1 MPADPNRAKEALKRE
16 ITELAAIYDTI
27 CETLSS
33 QRADSNIIDVYA
45 LYDFVS
51 ALLMQLDPKFES
63 KLRPKSRNAVTL
75 LEICAVIQPA
85 DDMSDNTS
93 HNKRRQE
100 VLPLFFDY
108 DKLYYDTNAIDAAM
122 TTARCTQKQK
132 TVLWALILQCIRQS
146 QEKSTIGTDA
156 TVTGEYENEG
166 YV

>member
-1 MPADPNRAKEALKRE
+1 MLAEPNRAKQALKRE

-51 ALLMQLDPKFES
+51 ALLMQLDPNFES
-63 KLRPKSRNAVTL
+63 KLRPTSRNAVTL
-75 LEICAVIQPA
+75 LQICAVIEPTN
-85 DDMSDNTS
+85 DTS
-93 HNKRRQE
+93 HKTRPQE
-100 VLPLFFDY
+100 LLPLFFDY

-132 TVLWALILQCIRQS
+132 TVLWPFILQCITQS
-146 QEKSTIGTDA
+146 QEKSTIGADMSWHKQNEHELQ
-156 TVTGEYENEG
+156 EY
-166 YV
+166 V

>member
-1 MPADPNRAKEALKRE
+1 MSAAENRAKVALKRE

-75 LEICAVIQPA
+75 LAICEVIRPA
-85 DDMSDNTS
+85 DDTS
-93 HNKRRQE
+93 HETRPQQL
-100 VLPLFFDY
+100 LPLFFDY

-132 TVLWALILQCIRQS
+132 QFLWPLILQCITQS
-146 QEKSTIGTDA
+146 QEKSTIAADA
-156 TVTGEYENEG
+156 TLSEQEEY
-166 YV
+166 V